1 MDSPNTPTPPQWDQF
16 TAWCRTL
23 TDLGRVASVLGWDRE
38 TRMPASGSDARARQA
53 GLVAAIAHR
62 ELVRP
67 DMGDALA
74 AVEAGVPPGSAA
86 MRQVQLM
93 RRRRDR
99 ALRLPEDLVR
109 ALSEATSRCVTA
121 WIAAR
126 PADDYAAFAGPF
138 REVMARTRDAAVL
151 LAGGGD
157 PYDALLDEFEP
168 GTRAADLEPVF
179 AHLRTALA
187 PILAERAARGVH
199 PLPAREWPQGPQ
211 LGLARAVATMVGF
224 DAGAG
229 LIEPTAHP
237 FTQTLG
243 AGDVRFSIRHH
254 IRDPLENVMIT
265 LHEAG
270 HAMYEQGLPAQYE
283 GTPVGEAPSLG
294 AHESQSRFWE
304 NHIGRTTVFWER
316 CLPVVREHMGDAVDG
331 LTVAGFVRAAN
342 GVAPTLIRVDADEV
356 TYHLHIALRFV
367 LETQLVRGTLEVDDL
382 PDAWDALMDD
392 MVGVRPER
400 VSAGVM
406 QDIHWPEGLFGY
418 FPTYTLGSLYAAQL
432 AETADEGLGGLDAAV
447 ADGRFG
453 DVLAFMRERVH
464 RHGSRY
470 PTPELMRRAT
480 GRELSAD
487 ALLRHLA
494 APPTA

>member
-1 MDSPNTPTPPQWDQF
+1 MNSPNPPTTPQWDQF

-38 TRMPASGSDARARQA
+38 AGMPASGGDARARQS
-53 GLVAAIAHR
+53 GLIAAMAHR

-67 DMGDALA
+67 DMGDVLVALEGA
-74 AVEAGVPPGSAA
+74 TPPGSDA

-99 ALRLPEDLVR
+99 AVRLPEDLVR
-109 ALSEATSRCVTA
+109 AHSEATSRSVTA

-138 REVMARTRDAAVL
+138 GEVVARSRDAAVL
-151 LAGGGD
+151 LADGGD
-157 PYDALLDEFEP
+157 PYDALLDEYEP
-168 GTRAADLEPVF
+168 GARAADLEPVF

-187 PILAERAARGVH
+187 PILERRSAQGLH

-211 LGLARAVATMVGF
+211 LGLARAVASMVGF
-224 DAGAG
+224 DADAG
-229 LIEPTAHP
+229 LIAPTAHP

-270 HAMYEQGLPAQYE
+270 HAMYEQGLPAEYE
-283 GTPVGEAPSLG
+283 GTPLREAPSLG

-304 NHIGRTTVFWER
+304 NHVGRTRAFWER
-316 CLPVVREHMGDAVDG
+316 CLPVVREHLGDAAAD
-331 LTVAGFVRAAN
+331 LTVPGVVRAAN
-342 GVAPTLIRVDADEV
+342 GVAPTFIRVDADEV
-356 TYHLHIALRFV
+356 TYHLHIALRFI
-367 LETQLVRGTLEVDDL
+367 LETQLIRGSLDVADL
-382 PDAWDALMDD
+382 PDAWDALMQD
-392 MVGVRPER
+392 MVGVRPDR
-400 VSAGVM
+400 VSVGVM

-432 AETADEGLGGLDAAV
+432 AEAADEALGGLDAAV

-453 DVLAFMRERVH
+453 DVLAFMRDRIH

-470 PTPELMRRAT
+470 PTAELMRRAT

-494 APPTA
+494 APPAA